1 MREPCCLANEQ
12 EWELAAD
19 WDFKIKNWPYINAKV
34 ETVKKCFYDLDK
46 DSPQNLLK
54 SGSSHLAVN
63 LMITLLAS
71 TFTLAHVTLLA

>member
-1 MREPCCLANEQ
+1 MREPCCLANEA

-34 ETVKKCFYDLDK
+34 ETVKNCFYDLDK

-54 SGSSHLAVN
+54 SGSSSLVVN
-63 LMITLLAS
+63 LLTLLASSTLLAHITLLA
-71 TFTLAHVTLLA
+71 